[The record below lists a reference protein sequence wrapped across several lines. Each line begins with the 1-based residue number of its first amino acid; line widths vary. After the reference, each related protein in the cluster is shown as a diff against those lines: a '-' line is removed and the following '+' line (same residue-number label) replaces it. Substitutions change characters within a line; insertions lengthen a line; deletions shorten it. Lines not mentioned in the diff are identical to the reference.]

1 MKVLLDCDVLLD
13 VALCRQ
19 PFFNASAKLVDWAE
33 SHPGNAAVAWHS
45 FSNIAYLTKP
55 LALGFMEELCRFVEI
70 PGTNTLSMKLALG
83 FGMEDIE
90 DAMQVAA
97 AVKFQ
102 AQFIATRNLKYYEKS
117 PIKAL
122 SPADV
127 LGLL

>member
-1 MKVLLDCDVLLD
+1 
-13 VALCRQ
+13 
-19 PFFNASAKLVDWAE
+19 
-33 SHPGNAAVAWHS
+33 
-45 FSNIAYLTKP
+45 
-55 LALGFMEELCRFVEI
+55 MEELCRFVEI

-102 AQFIATRNLKYYEKS
+102 AQFIATRNLKDYEKS